1 MASALGMLVGQ
12 ILVYLWTN
20 IYRRRQRVMASARVG
35 EVAIREDEKVGLM
48 DEVVE
53 DAPPVYR
60 DVEMVV
66 DEEKQ

>member
-1 MASALGMLVGQ
+1 MDQYIS
-12 ILVYLWTN
+12 TTPE
-20 IYRRRQRVMASARVG
+20 VMASARVG

-60 DVEMVV
+60 DVEVVV